1 MNIEDIKRIEF
12 IYTGLTNQFI
22 QEVIFTV
29 ATANDYKFTIT
40 QPALDASGNT
50 ITEIVD
56 YYDELTDTS
65 GTTENIVYE
74 TIENPVN
81 IVDFAQDIIDKQL
94 QAYVIN
100 CKKKIAEREL
110 QNTMSEFRT
119 TIINIKS
126 NTD

>member
-1 MNIEDIKRIEF
+1 MNIEDIKNIEF
-12 IYTGLTNQFI
+12 IYSGLTNQQI
-22 QEVIFTV
+22 QDIVLTV
-29 ATANDYKFTIT
+29 AQANNYQFTIT

-50 ITEIVD
+50 IVD
-56 YYDELTDTS
+56 IS
-65 GTTENIVYE
+65 GNTVYE
-74 TIENPVN
+74 EIENPVD
-81 IVDFAQDIIDKQL
+81 IITYTQDIIDKQL